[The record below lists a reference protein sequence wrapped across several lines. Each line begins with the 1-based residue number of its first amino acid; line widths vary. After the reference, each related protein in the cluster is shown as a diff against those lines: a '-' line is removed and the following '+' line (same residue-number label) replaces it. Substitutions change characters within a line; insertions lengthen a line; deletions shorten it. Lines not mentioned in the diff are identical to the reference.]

1 MTTFPFPSSSRMR
14 TGRTSTIRACECA
27 SSVMIPLW
35 LPVKLIAGTPCSCN
49 AMERRAMLIRSPHVR
64 SMSSSRRGGSE
75 DIRLARERS
84 SSVVSPMAETTTTI
98 WCPSARLAATRAATL
113 RMRSTS
119 ATEEPPN
126 VGTMSMHPPG
136 HGKNPCAPRVD
147 RPVPSHSIARP
158 LARNDSPMT
167 AMIEVTGLTK
177 RYRDRVA
184 VEDLSF
190 SVPEGEILGFLGPN
204 GAGKSTTMRILTGYL
219 PATGGT
225 VKVAG
230 FDVFEDPYEV
240 KRRIGYLPETPPL
253 YPEMTVRGYLKFVA
267 AIKGVRRG
275 QLAAELERVAH
286 STGVAEVMERLIQN
300 LSKGYRQRV
309 GVAQALLGNPPVL
322 ILDEPTEG
330 LDPSQRAE
338 VRQLIKGLAGQHTV
352 ILSTHILSEVTMTCE
367 RVLILNQGRMVAF
380 DEIRNLSLIH

>member
-1 MTTFPFPSSSRMR
+1 
-14 TGRTSTIRACECA
+14 
-27 SSVMIPLW
+27 
-35 LPVKLIAGTPCSCN
+35 
-49 AMERRAMLIRSPHVR
+49 
-64 SMSSSRRGGSE
+64 
-75 DIRLARERS
+75 
-84 SSVVSPMAETTTTI
+84 
-98 WCPSARLAATRAATL
+98 
-113 RMRSTS
+113 
-119 ATEEPPN
+119 
-126 VGTMSMHPPG
+126 
-136 HGKNPCAPRVD
+136 
-147 RPVPSHSIARP
+147 
-158 LARNDSPMT
+158 MT
-167 AMIEVTGLTK
+167 AMIEVTGLSK

-184 VEDLSF
+184 VENLTF

-204 GAGKSTTMRILTGYL
+204 GAGKSTTMKILTGYL
-219 PATGGT
+219 PATSGT

-230 FDVFEDPYEV
+230 FDVFEEPYEV

-253 YPEMTVRGYLKFVA
+253 YPEMTVRGYLRFVA
-267 AIKGVRRG
+267 SIKGVRRG
-275 QLAAELERVAH
+275 QLTTEIERVAH
-286 STGVAEVMERLIQN
+286 ATGVAEVLDRLIQN

-380 DEIRNLSLIH
+380 DEIRNLAHALGGDQTSLEDIFLKLTAAA

>member
-1 MTTFPFPSSSRMR
+1 M
-14 TGRTSTIRACECA
+14 
-27 SSVMIPLW
+27 
-35 LPVKLIAGTPCSCN
+35 
-49 AMERRAMLIRSPHVR
+49 
-64 SMSSSRRGGSE
+64 
-75 DIRLARERS
+75 
-84 SSVVSPMAETTTTI
+84 
-98 WCPSARLAATRAATL
+98 
-113 RMRSTS
+113 
-119 ATEEPPN
+119 
-126 VGTMSMHPPG
+126 
-136 HGKNPCAPRVD
+136 
-147 RPVPSHSIARP
+147 
-158 LARNDSPMT
+158 
-167 AMIEVTGLTK
+167 AMIEVTGLSK
-177 RYRDRVA
+177 RYRDRIA
-184 VEDLSF
+184 VEELTF

-219 PATGGT
+219 PATSGT

-230 FDVFEDPYEV
+230 FDVFEEPYEV

-267 AIKGVRRG
+267 SIKGVRRG
-275 QLAAELERVAH
+275 QMATELERVAH
-286 STGVAEVMERLIQN
+286 ATGVAEVMERLIQN

-380 DEIRNLSLIH
+380 DEIRNLAHALGQGDQTSLEDIFLKLTAAA

>member
-1 MTTFPFPSSSRMR
+1 
-14 TGRTSTIRACECA
+14 
-27 SSVMIPLW
+27 
-35 LPVKLIAGTPCSCN
+35 
-49 AMERRAMLIRSPHVR
+49 
-64 SMSSSRRGGSE
+64 
-75 DIRLARERS
+75 
-84 SSVVSPMAETTTTI
+84 
-98 WCPSARLAATRAATL
+98 
-113 RMRSTS
+113 
-119 ATEEPPN
+119 
-126 VGTMSMHPPG
+126 
-136 HGKNPCAPRVD
+136 
-147 RPVPSHSIARP
+147 
-158 LARNDSPMT
+158 
-167 AMIEVTGLTK
+167 MIEVTGLGK

-184 VEDLSF
+184 VENLTF

-204 GAGKSTTMRILTGYL
+204 GAGKSTTMKILTGYL
-219 PATGGT
+219 PATSGT

-230 FDVFEDPYEV
+230 FDVFEEPYEV

-253 YPEMTVRGYLKFVA
+253 YPEMTVRGYLRFVA
-267 AIKGVRRG
+267 SIKGVRRG
-275 QLAAELERVAH
+275 QLTTELERVAH
-286 STGVAEVMERLIQN
+286 ATGVSEVLDRLIQN

-380 DEIRNLSLIH
+380 DEIRNLAHALGGDQTSLEDIFLKLTAAA